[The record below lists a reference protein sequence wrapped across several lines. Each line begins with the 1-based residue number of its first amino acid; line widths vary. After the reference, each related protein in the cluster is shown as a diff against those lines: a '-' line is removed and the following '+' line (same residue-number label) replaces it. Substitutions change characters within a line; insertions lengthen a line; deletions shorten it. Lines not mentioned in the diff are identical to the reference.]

1 MEVSLGVPFN
11 FLELL
16 LVKCKLE
23 GERTRYLM
31 LLIYGFDDW
40 PVVHKGRASFWPPN
54 GWMLVFPQVHI
65 CSDGISFHR
74 LCILTFWLIY

>member
-1 MEVSLGVPFN
+1 MEVSLGVPLI

-40 PVVHKGRASFWPPN
+40 PVVHKGRASFWPPMD
-54 GWMLVFPQVHI
+54 GCLCFPK
-65 CSDGISFHR
+65 F
-74 LCILTFWLIY
+74 TFAPMESHSIDSVY